1 MKPHEIKQLV
11 GNTPVMSLAQATR
24 MTEFI
29 HEHNIRDILELGFFR
44 GVSTCYMAAA
54 LEESGGDSLVAID
67 LERARPLVP
76 NLQDLLAKC
85 GYTDRVTYYYEPT
98 SYTWRL
104 MKFLEEDS
112 TPRFDLCYIDGAHSW
127 FVDGFA
133 FFLVDR
139 LLRVGGW
146 LIFDDLDWT
155 YDTSPA
161 LRGTDQVKAMPED
174 ERQTP
179 QVRKVY
185 DLLVK
190 THPNYGDFRVSH
202 GWGYARKVSESSAGP
217 VETRREIQYLSF
229 GDVISRVGRSSAG
242 QYLLRI
248 KQAMTG
254 NRF

>member
-1 MKPHEIKQLV
+1 MKPNEVKQLV
-11 GNTPVMSLAQATR
+11 GNTPHMTLAQANR

-29 HEHNIRDILELGFFR
+29 YEHKVRDILELGFSR

-54 LEESGGDSLVAID
+54 LEESGGGSIVTID
-67 LERARPLVP
+67 LERARTFTPNIKELLV
-76 NLQDLLAKC
+76 KC
-85 GYTDRVTYYYEPT
+85 GYSHMVTYYYEPT
-98 SYTWRL
+98 SYNWRL
-104 MKFLEEDS
+104 MKFLEEDA
-112 TPRFDLCYIDGAHSW
+112 TPRFDLCYIDGAHNW

-139 LLRVGGW
+139 LLRLGGW

-161 LRGTDQVKAMPED
+161 LRGTDQVKVMPED
-174 ERQTP
+174 ERKTP

-190 THPNYGDFRVSH
+190 THSGYGDFRVAH
-202 GWGYARKVSESSAGP
+202 GWGYAHKVSQFSASP
-217 VETRREIQYLSF
+217 VETRREIEYLSF
-229 GDVISRVGRSSAG
+229 ENIISRIGRSSAG
-242 QYLLRI
+242 QYLLRV

-254 NRF
+254 K